1 MWLLYLSGF
10 VLILTLMTILWLI
23 SLILK
28 NASIVD
34 IFWGSGFV
42 ILAWF
47 YALIKPLPLQTWH
60 LVLLI
65 PVTIWGIRLSLHIFK
80 RNHSKPED
88 FRYQEMRSRGGRSW
102 PVKSL
107 FSVFWL
113 QGILLWIIALPLGA
127 LHQPVMSHQPV
138 LSIVGLAVWLIGFFF
153 EAVGD
158 AQLVR
163 FRANPANR
171 GQVMNQGVWR
181 YTRHPNYFGDS
192 AQWWGFYLISASMGG
207 WWTILSPVI
216 MTYLLTRVSG
226 VALLEKTME
235 SRPGYK
241 EYVRRT
247 SPFIPWFPRKS

>member
-1 MWLLYLSGF
+1 MWRDYLYGF
-10 VLILTLMTILWLI
+10 ALILILMTILWLY
-23 SLILK
+23 SLRLK

-47 YALIKPLPLQTWH
+47 YVLIKPQSLHIPH
-60 LVLLI
+60 LALLI
-65 PVTIWGIRLSLHIFK
+65 PVTIWGSRLSLHIFK
-80 RNHSKPED
+80 RNHGKPED
-88 FRYQEMRSRGGRSW
+88 FRYQEMRSRGGSSW
-102 PVKSL
+102 TIRSL

-113 QGILLWIIALPLGA
+113 QGILLWVIALPLAA
-127 LHQPVMSHQPV
+127 LRQTVNSHLPV
-138 LSIVGLAVWLIGFFF
+138 LSIIGLIVWLIGFYF

-158 AQLVR
+158 AQLGS
-163 FRANPANR
+163 FRANPANS
-171 GQVMNQGVWR
+171 GKVMDQGVWR

-226 VALLEKTME
+226 VALLEKSME
-235 SRPGYK
+235 SRSGYR
-241 EYVRRT
+241 EYIQRT
-247 SPFIPWFPRKS
+247 SPFIPWFPKKG